1 MFEDLFIF
9 QPATWEDR
17 NWAQLSGLPLEEV
30 WLPVDETVTVFGW
43 FIDAGP
49 TTPVLLWCHGNAGNV
64 SHRLEN
70 IRQLYQRGIS
80 VMIFDYRGYGQST
93 GEPSEA
99 GLYQDALASYD
110 YLIQQRR
117 ISPER
122 LIIFG
127 RSLGSSVAGEVAI
140 RRTSAGLM
148 LEGSFPS
155 IQAMSDHHYFGLPAQ
170 WFMDVD
176 FNLAQKVR
184 MLQVPLLVIHGEQDS
199 IVPMALGRQVFE
211 AAQEPKRWYAVSGA
225 EHNDVPF
232 VGGESYYREMDLFIQ
247 RAFSG
252 KP

>member
-1 MFEDLFIF
+1 MFEDVFIF
-9 QPATWEDR
+9 QPSAWDDR

-30 WLPVDETVTVFGW
+30 WLPVDDVVTVFGW

-49 TTPVLLWCHGNAGNV
+49 TSPVLLWCHGNAGNV

-80 VMIFDYRGYGQST
+80 VMIFDYRGYGRST
-93 GEPSEA
+93 GVPSEA
-99 GLYQDALASYD
+99 GFYRDALASYD
-110 YLIQQRR
+110 YLIQHRR

-140 RRTSAGLM
+140 RRSSAGLM
-148 LEGSFPS
+148 VEGSFPS
-155 IQAMSDHHYFGLPAQ
+155 IQAMSDHHYFGLPTR
-170 WFMDVD
+170 WLMDVD
-176 FNLAQKVR
+176 FNLAKKVR
-184 MLQVPLLVIHGEQDS
+184 VLQVPLLVIHGEQDS

-211 AAQEPKRWYAVSGA
+211 AAHEPKRWYVVSGA
-225 EHNDVPF
+225 GHNDVPF

-247 RAFSG
+247 HARLR
-252 KP
+252 K

>member
-1 MFEDLFIF
+1 MFEDVFIF
-9 QPATWEDR
+9 QPSAWDDR

-30 WLPVDETVTVFGW
+30 WLPVDDVVTVFGW

-49 TTPVLLWCHGNAGNV
+49 TSPVLLWCHGNAGNV

-80 VMIFDYRGYGQST
+80 VMIFDYRGYGRST
-93 GEPSEA
+93 GVPSEA
-99 GLYQDALASYD
+99 GFYQDALASYD
-110 YLIQQRR
+110 YLIQHRR

-140 RRTSAGLM
+140 RRSSAGLM
-148 LEGSFPS
+148 VEGSFPS
-155 IQAMSDHHYFGLPAQ
+155 IQAMSDHHYFGLPTR
-170 WFMDVD
+170 WLMDVD
-176 FNLAQKVR
+176 FNLAKKVR
-184 MLQVPLLVIHGEQDS
+184 VLQVPLLVIHGEQDS

-211 AAQEPKRWYAVSGA
+211 AAHEPKRWYVVSGA
-225 EHNDVPF
+225 GHNDVPF

-247 RAFSG
+247 HARLR
-252 KP
+252 K